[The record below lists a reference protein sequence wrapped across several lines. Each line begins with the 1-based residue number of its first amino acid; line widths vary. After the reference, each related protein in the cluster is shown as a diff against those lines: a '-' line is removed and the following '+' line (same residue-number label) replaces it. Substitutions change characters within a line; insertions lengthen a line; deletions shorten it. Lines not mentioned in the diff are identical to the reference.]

1 MYRTILLPLDGSA
14 LAERALPYA
23 RTLAQGSG
31 TRLLLLQ
38 AVPPSVASPPA
49 RSRDQAYAM
58 HDARVYLAG
67 VAAQCGARTLV
78 ETVVFPGGAVEA
90 MLEETRVRTI
100 DLIVMSTHGRSGPRR
115 PLDGGVADQVVQRV
129 EVPVLLIP
137 VAAVRPWAQSRP
149 LRILAVLDACGGE
162 GDDDVSPCLDE
173 VTTVLGA
180 ELLLLRV
187 VAPLDVPGARVS
199 PSPAPAR
206 ATTPRDLETIA
217 AGLRAAGR
225 TVAVRV
231 AVGDAVAIITTIAR
245 EQAADLLVLSADGSG
260 SPPHLAVGGIVSGMM
275 RRARLPL
282 LLIRPDAGQRAAR
295 PPGAPVRA

>member
-23 RTLAQGSG
+23 RTLAQASG
-31 TRLLLLQ
+31 ARLLLLQ
-38 AVPPSVASPPA
+38 AVQSSATPPPDGP
-49 RSRDQAYAM
+49 RDQAHAL
-58 HDARVYLAG
+58 HDARAYLAG
-67 VAAQCGARTLV
+67 VAAQRGERTVV
-78 ETVVFPGGAVEA
+78 ETVVFPGGAAEA
-90 MLEETRVRTI
+90 ILEETRVRAV
-100 DLIVMSTHGRSGPRR
+100 DLIVMSIHGRAGPQR

-137 VAAVRPWAQSRP
+137 AAAVRPWPQGRP
-149 LRILAVLDACGGE
+149 LRIVAPLDVCS
-162 GDDDVSPCLDE
+162 GDDDVLTCLDE
-173 VTTVLGA
+173 LAVVLGA

-225 TVAVRV
+225 TVAIRV
-231 AVGDAVAIITTIAR
+231 AVGDAVTTIATIAR
-245 EQAADLLVLSADGSG
+245 EQAADVIALSADRSG
-260 SPPHLAVGGIVSGMM
+260 SPPHLAMGGIVSGLM

-295 PPGAPVRA
+295 PPDGPVRA